1 MAEHRSSFD
10 LIVSTV
16 SAPQDLDL
24 YSRLLKRDGTLVL
37 VGAGPERHV
46 APAAGTLIGRRR
58 SIAGSAIGGIAET
71 QEMPP
76 IPKGPA
82 PPGSCRRS
90 RPNLALHRPGGRW
103 WRAR

>member
-24 YSRLLKRDGTLVL
+24 YSRLLKRDGTLVV

-58 SIAGSAIGGIAET
+58 SIDGSAIGGIAET
-71 QEMPP
+71 QEMHDFCAEHG
-76 IPKGPA
+76 ITTDTELRTVKHQA
-82 PPGSCRRS
+82 
-90 RPNLALHRPGGRW
+90 
-103 WRAR
+103 RAYKTHYAHQK